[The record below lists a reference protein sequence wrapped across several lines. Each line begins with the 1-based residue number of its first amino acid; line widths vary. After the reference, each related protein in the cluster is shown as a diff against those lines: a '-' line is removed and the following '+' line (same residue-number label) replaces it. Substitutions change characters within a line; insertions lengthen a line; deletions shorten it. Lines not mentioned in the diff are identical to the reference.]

1 MKYKL
6 SIVMTIGS
14 NEFVLFLM
22 GPTASGKTELAIEI
36 SKLID
41 SKIISDDSAL
51 VYRGMDIGTA
61 KPDKETLKKF
71 PHELI
76 DICEPE
82 DSFSVNDFIDL
93 ATTQIELALRE
104 NKLPILVGG
113 TSFYFNALEHGISN
127 LPASTDKSRK
137 HFNDLL
143 KKLGSEKLH
152 DNLKEVDPKSAARI
166 HPNDSQ
172 RITRALEV
180 YDLSGETLSSLQGK
194 KNHKKLNLKIK
205 KIILM
210 PKRSELHE
218 RIEERFI
225 DMIKNG
231 FLDEVEALKKNK
243 KLNLD
248 LASMR
253 CVGYR
258 QVWNYFDGIYNKKE
272 MIEKAIVATRQLCKR
287 QSTWLKNEKEGLL
300 LTQTD
305 VKRAVSYLRSHNT

>member
-1 MKYKL
+1 
-6 SIVMTIGS
+6 MTIGS
-14 NEFVLFLM
+14 NKFVLFLM

-36 SKLID
+36 SKIID
-41 SKIISDDSAL
+41 SKLISVDSAL
-51 VYRGMDIGTA
+51 IYRGMDIGTA

-93 ATTQIELALRE
+93 ATTQIELAFKE
-104 NKLPILVGG
+104 DKLPILVGG

-137 HFNDLL
+137 HFNELL
-143 KKLGSEKLH
+143 QKQGSEKLH
-152 DNLKEVDPKSAARI
+152 AKLKEIDPKSAERI

-180 YDLSGETLSSLQGK
+180 YDLSGETLSNLQGK
-194 KNHKKLNLKIK
+194 KNHKKLNAEIK

-218 RIEERFI
+218 RIEGRFI
-225 DMIKNG
+225 DMIKSG
-231 FLDEVEALKKNK
+231 FLDEVETLRQNK

-258 QVWNYFDGIYNKKE
+258 QVWNYFDGMYNKKE

-287 QSTWLKNEKEGLL
+287 QSTWLNNEKEGLIL
-300 LTQTD
+300 NQSD
-305 VKRAVSYLRSHNT
+305 IKKAINFLRSHDA

>member
-1 MKYKL
+1 
-6 SIVMTIGS
+6 MTIGS
-14 NEFVLFLM
+14 KKFVLFLM

-36 SKLID
+36 SKIINSKLI
-41 SKIISDDSAL
+41 SVDSAL
-51 VYRGMDIGTA
+51 IYRGMDIGTA

-93 ATTQIELALRE
+93 ATTQIELAFKE

-143 KKLGSEKLH
+143 KKHGSEKLH
-152 DNLKEVDPKSAARI
+152 SNLKEIDPDSAARI

-180 YDLSGETLSSLQGK
+180 HDLSGETLSSLQGQ

-210 PKRSELHE
+210 PNRSELHE

-231 FLDEVEALKKNK
+231 FLDEVKALKNNK

-258 QVWNYFDGIYNKKE
+258 QVWNYFDGMYNKKE

-287 QSTWLKNEKEGLL
+287 QCTWLRNEEEALVL
-300 LTQTD
+300 AYPSID
-305 VKRAVSYLRSHNT
+305 RAIDFIK

>member
-1 MKYKL
+1 
-6 SIVMTIGS
+6 MTIGS

-41 SKIISDDSAL
+41 SKIISVDSAL

-93 ATTQIELALRE
+93 ATTQIELAFKE

-127 LPASTDKSRK
+127 LPASTNKSRK

-180 YDLSGETLSSLQGK
+180 YDLSGETLSRLQGK

-210 PKRSELHE
+210 LKRSELHE

-272 MIEKAIVATRQLCKR
+272 MVEKAIVATRQLCKR

-305 VKRAVSYLRSHNT
+305 VKRAVGYLRSHNT

>member
-1 MKYKL
+1 
-6 SIVMTIGS
+6 MTIGS
-14 NEFVLFLM
+14 NKFVLFLM

-36 SKLID
+36 SKIID
-41 SKIISDDSAL
+41 SKLISVDSAL
-51 VYRGMDIGTA
+51 IYRGMDIGTA

-93 ATTQIELALRE
+93 ATTQIELAFKE
-104 NKLPILVGG
+104 DKLPILVGG
-113 TSFYFNALEHGISN
+113 TSFYFNAIEHGISN
-127 LPASTDKSRK
+127 LPASTEKSRK

-143 KKLGSEKLH
+143 KKHGSEKLH
-152 DNLKEVDPKSAARI
+152 DNLKEIDPKSAERI

-180 YDLSGETLSSLQGK
+180 YDLSGETLSNLQGK
-194 KNHKKLNLKIK
+194 KYHKKLNAEIK

-210 PKRSELHE
+210 PNRSELHE
-218 RIEERFI
+218 RIEGRFI
-225 DMIKNG
+225 DMIKSG
-231 FLDEVEALKKNK
+231 FLDEVETLRQNK

-258 QVWNYFDGIYNKKE
+258 QVWNYFDGMYNKKE

-287 QSTWLKNEKEGLL
+287 QSTWLKNEKEGLIL
-300 LTQTD
+300 NQSD
-305 VKRAVSYLRSHNT
+305 IKKAINFLRSHDA

>member
-1 MKYKL
+1 
-6 SIVMTIGS
+6 MTIGS
-14 NEFVLFLM
+14 NKFVLFLM

-36 SKLID
+36 SKIID
-41 SKIISDDSAL
+41 SKLISVDSAL
-51 VYRGMDIGTA
+51 IYRGMDIGTA

-93 ATTQIELALRE
+93 ATTQIELAFKE
-104 NKLPILVGG
+104 DKLPILVGG

-137 HFNDLL
+137 HFNELL
-143 KKLGSEKLH
+143 QKQGSEKLH
-152 DNLKEVDPKSAARI
+152 AKLKEIDPKSAERI

-180 YDLSGETLSSLQGK
+180 YDLSGETLSNLQGK
-194 KNHKKLNLKIK
+194 KNHKKLNAEIK

-218 RIEERFI
+218 RIEGRFI
-225 DMIKNG
+225 DMIKSG
-231 FLDEVEALKKNK
+231 FLDEVETLRQNK

-287 QSTWLKNEKEGLL
+287 QSTWLNNEKEGLIL
-300 LTQTD
+300 NQSD
-305 VKRAVSYLRSHNT
+305 IKKAINFLRSHDA

>member
-1 MKYKL
+1 
-6 SIVMTIGS
+6 MTIES
-14 NEFVLFLM
+14 NKFVLFLM

-36 SKLID
+36 SKIID
-41 SKIISDDSAL
+41 SKLISVDSAL
-51 VYRGMDIGTA
+51 IYRGMDIGTA
-61 KPDKETLKKF
+61 KPDKETLKEF

-93 ATTQIELALRE
+93 ATTQIKLAFKE

-127 LPASTDKSRK
+127 LPASTDQSRK

-143 KKLGSEKLH
+143 KKHGSEKLH
-152 DNLKEVDPKSAARI
+152 SNLKEIDPDSAARI

-180 YDLSGETLSSLQGK
+180 HDLSGETLSSLQGQ

-210 PKRSELHE
+210 PNRSELHK
-218 RIEERFI
+218 RIEDRFI
-225 DMIKNG
+225 EMIKNG
-231 FLDEVEALKKNK
+231 FLDEVKTLRKNQ

-258 QVWNYFDGIYNKKE
+258 QVWNYFEGVYSKKE
-272 MIEKAIVATRQLCKR
+272 MVEKAIVATRQLCKR
-287 QSTWLKNEKEGLL
+287 QCTWLRNESEALILRKPNM
-300 LTQTD
+300 D
-305 VKRAVSYLRSHNT
+305 KIVNYLK

>member
-1 MKYKL
+1 
-6 SIVMTIGS
+6 MTNES
-14 NEFVLFLM
+14 NKFVLFLM

-36 SKLID
+36 SKIID
-41 SKIISDDSAL
+41 SKLISVDSAL
-51 VYRGMDIGTA
+51 IYRGMDIGTA
-61 KPDKETLKKF
+61 KPDQETLKKF

-93 ATTQIELALRE
+93 ATTKIELAFKE
-104 NKLPILVGG
+104 DKLPILVGG

-137 HFNDLL
+137 HFNELL
-143 KKLGSEKLH
+143 KKQGSKKLH
-152 DNLKEVDPKSAARI
+152 KRLKEIDPKSADRI

-180 YDLSGETLSSLQGK
+180 CDLSGEMLSSLQGQ
-194 KNHKKLNLKIK
+194 KNHKKLNHKIK

-225 DMIKNG
+225 DMITNG
-231 FLDEVEALKKNK
+231 FLDEVEALKNNK

-258 QVWNYFDGIYNKKE
+258 QVWNYFEGIYNKKE
-272 MIEKAIVATRQLCKR
+272 MMEKSIVATRQLCKR
-287 QSTWLKNEKEGLL
+287 QCTWLRNEKEALV
-300 LTQTD
+300 LTNPNID
-305 VKRAVSYLRSHNT
+305 KAIDYIK

>member
-1 MKYKL
+1 
-6 SIVMTIGS
+6 MTIGS
-14 NEFVLFLM
+14 NKFVLFLM

-36 SKLID
+36 SKIID
-41 SKIISDDSAL
+41 SKLISVDSAL
-51 VYRGMDIGTA
+51 IYRGMDIGTA

-93 ATTQIELALRE
+93 ATTQIELAFKE
-104 NKLPILVGG
+104 DKLPILVGG

-137 HFNDLL
+137 HFNNLL
-143 KKLGSEKLH
+143 KEQGSEKLH
-152 DNLKEVDPKSAARI
+152 HRLKEIDSKSAARI

-172 RITRALEV
+172 RVTRALEV
-180 YDLSGETLSSLQGK
+180 HDLSGEILSSLQGK
-194 KNHKKLNLKIK
+194 KNHKKLNVRIK

-287 QSTWLKNEKEGLL
+287 QSTWLRNEKEALL
-300 LTQTD
+300 LNQTD
-305 VKRAVSYLRSHNT
+305 VKKAVDYLQSHGA

>member
-1 MKYKL
+1 
-6 SIVMTIGS
+6 MTIGS
-14 NEFVLFLM
+14 KKFVLFLM

-36 SKLID
+36 SKIINSKLI
-41 SKIISDDSAL
+41 SVDSAL
-51 VYRGMDIGTA
+51 IYRGMDIGTA

-93 ATTQIELALRE
+93 ATTQIELAFKE

-127 LPASTDKSRK
+127 LPASTDQSRK

-143 KKLGSEKLH
+143 KKHGSEKLH
-152 DNLKEVDPKSAARI
+152 SNLKEIDPDSAARI

-180 YDLSGETLSSLQGK
+180 HYLSGETLSSLQGQ

-210 PKRSELHE
+210 PNRSELHE

-231 FLDEVEALKKNK
+231 FLDEVKALKNNK

-253 CVGYR
+253 CVGY
-258 QVWNYFDGIYNKKE
+258 
-272 MIEKAIVATRQLCKR
+272 
-287 QSTWLKNEKEGLL
+287 
-300 LTQTD
+300 
-305 VKRAVSYLRSHNT
+305 

>member
-1 MKYKL
+1 
-6 SIVMTIGS
+6 MTIGS
-14 NEFVLFLM
+14 KKFVLFLM
-22 GPTASGKTELAIEI
+22 GPTASGKTDLAIEI
-36 SKLID
+36 SKIINSKLI
-41 SKIISDDSAL
+41 SVDSAL
-51 VYRGMDIGTA
+51 IYRGMDIGTA
-61 KPDKETLKKF
+61 KPDKDTLKKF

-76 DICEPE
+76 DICDPE
-82 DSFSVNDFIDL
+82 DSFSVNDFIDQ
-93 ATTQIELALRE
+93 ATTQIELAFKE

-127 LPASTDKSRK
+127 LPASTDQSRK

-143 KKLGSEKLH
+143 KKHGSEKLH
-152 DNLKEVDPKSAARI
+152 SNLKEIDPDSAARI

-180 YDLSGETLSSLQGK
+180 HDLSGETLSSLQGQ

-210 PKRSELHE
+210 PNRSELHE

-231 FLDEVEALKKNK
+231 FLDEVKALKNNK

-258 QVWNYFDGIYNKKE
+258 QVWNYFDGMYNKKE

-287 QSTWLKNEKEGLL
+287 QCTWLRNEEEALVL
-300 LTQTD
+300 ENPSID
-305 VKRAVSYLRSHNT
+305 RAIDFIK

>member
-1 MKYKL
+1 
-6 SIVMTIGS
+6 MTIGS
-14 NEFVLFLM
+14 NKFVLFLM

-36 SKLID
+36 SKIID
-41 SKIISDDSAL
+41 SKLISVDSAL
-51 VYRGMDIGTA
+51 IYRGMDIGTA

-93 ATTQIELALRE
+93 ATTQIELAFKE
-104 NKLPILVGG
+104 DKLPILVGG

-127 LPASTDKSRK
+127 LPASTDKSRE
-137 HFNDLL
+137 HFNELL
-143 KKLGSEKLH
+143 QKQGSEKLH
-152 DNLKEVDPKSAARI
+152 EKLKEIDPKSAERI

-180 YDLSGETLSSLQGK
+180 YDLAGETLSNLQGK
-194 KNHKKLNLKIK
+194 KNHKKLNAQIK

-210 PKRSELHE
+210 PKRSELHK

-231 FLDEVEALKKNK
+231 FLDEVEGLKNNK

-258 QVWNYFDGIYNKKE
+258 QVWNYFDGMYNKKE

-287 QSTWLKNEKEGLL
+287 QSTWLNNEKEGLIL
-300 LTQTD
+300 SQSD
-305 VKRAVSYLRSHNT
+305 IKKAVNFLRSHDA

>member
-1 MKYKL
+1 
-6 SIVMTIGS
+6 MTIVS
-14 NEFVLFLM
+14 NKFVLFLM

-36 SKLID
+36 SKIID
-41 SKIISDDSAL
+41 SKLISVDSAL
-51 VYRGMDIGTA
+51 IYRGMDIGTA

-93 ATTQIELALRE
+93 ATTQIELAFKE
-104 NKLPILVGG
+104 DKLPILVGG

-137 HFNDLL
+137 HFNELL
-143 KKLGSEKLH
+143 QKQGSEKLH
-152 DNLKEVDPKSAARI
+152 AKLKEIDPKSAERI

-194 KNHKKLNLKIK
+194 KNPKKLNAEIK

-218 RIEERFI
+218 RIEGRFI
-225 DMIKNG
+225 NMIKSG
-231 FLDEVEALKKNK
+231 FLDEVETLRQNK

-258 QVWNYFDGIYNKKE
+258 QVWNYFDGMYNKKE

-287 QSTWLKNEKEGLL
+287 QSTWLKNEKG
-300 LTQTD
+300 D
-305 VKRAVSYLRSHNT
+305 

>member
-1 MKYKL
+1 
-6 SIVMTIGS
+6 MTIGS
-14 NEFVLFLM
+14 NKFVLFLM

-36 SKLID
+36 SKIID
-41 SKIISDDSAL
+41 SKLISVDSAL
-51 VYRGMDIGTA
+51 IYRGMDIGTA

-93 ATTQIELALRE
+93 ATTQIELAFKE

-137 HFNDLL
+137 HFNNLL
-143 KKLGSEKLH
+143 KEQGSEKLH
-152 DNLKEVDPKSAARI
+152 HRLKEIDSKSAARI

-172 RITRALEV
+172 RVTRALEV
-180 YDLSGETLSSLQGK
+180 HDLSGEILSGLQGK
-194 KNHKKLNLKIK
+194 KNHKKLNVRIK

-287 QSTWLKNEKEGLL
+287 QSTWLRNEKEALL
-300 LTQTD
+300 LNQTD
-305 VKRAVSYLRSHNT
+305 VKKAIDYLQSHGA

>member
-41 SKIISDDSAL
+41 SKIISVDSAL

-93 ATTQIELALRE
+93 ATTQIELAFKE

-272 MIEKAIVATRQLCKR
+272 MIEKAIVADRK
-287 QSTWLKNEKEGLL
+287 S
-300 LTQTD
+300 
-305 VKRAVSYLRSHNT
+305 VV

>member
-1 MKYKL
+1 
-6 SIVMTIGS
+6 MTIGS
-14 NEFVLFLM
+14 NKFVLFLM

-36 SKLID
+36 SKIID
-41 SKIISDDSAL
+41 SKLISVDSAL
-51 VYRGMDIGTA
+51 IYRGMDIGTA

-93 ATTQIELALRE
+93 ATTQIELAFKE
-104 NKLPILVGG
+104 DKLPILVGG

-137 HFNDLL
+137 HFNELL
-143 KKLGSEKLH
+143 QKQGSEKLH
-152 DNLKEVDPKSAARI
+152 AKLKEIDPKSAERI

-194 KNHKKLNLKIK
+194 KNHKKLNAEIK

-218 RIEERFI
+218 RIEGRFI

-231 FLDEVEALKKNK
+231 FLDEVETLRQNK

-258 QVWNYFDGIYNKKE
+258 QVWNYFDGMYNKKE

-287 QSTWLKNEKEGLL
+287 QSTWLNNEKEGLIL
-300 LTQTD
+300 NQSD
-305 VKRAVSYLRSHNT
+305 IKKAINFLRSHDA